1 MDPISSKA
9 AQWIDN
15 GKDPRSAH
23 WQAGLEA
30 IIELYSAHVEPGVL
44 TPVAPLDEADFPV
57 FKAALEAIDLA
68 PQLIAVFLPPSIARS
83 LTPPETA
90 EELHRIDQDQ
100 PSYKVIIARPGKEL
114 RILCGEISPQ
124 AAKPGVDIF
133 QSGALLGTYDFASQ
147 ETCLAELSK
156 IIRTHAWEK
165 GTWTRKDNEAY
176 TLNWFERSL
185 DLGRNDLSVDKNHSF
200 FHSPTLIKSNRVD
213 ALFFIISTLVERRFK
228 DPEDP
233 LNQRVAAIKA
243 LDDAVLSREKLAD
256 LAGSG
261 VLEILNIVKELE
273 LMKFTEL
280 SNAER
285 EKFKNETARSV
296 QIIVDSLL

>member
-1 MDPISSKA
+1 MDPISLKA

-30 IIELYSAHVEPGVL
+30 VLELFSAHVEPGVL

-57 FKAALEAIDLA
+57 FKAAMGAIDLT
-68 PQLIAVFLPPSIARS
+68 PRLIAVFLPPPIARS
-83 LTPPETA
+83 VTPPQTA
-90 EELHRIDQDQ
+90 PELHRIDQEI
-100 PSYKVIIARPGKEL
+100 PSYKVIIARPGKDL
-114 RILCGEISPQ
+114 RIICGEISPG
-124 AAKPGVDIF
+124 ATKPGVDIF
-133 QSGALLGTYDFASQ
+133 QSGALLGSYDFTSH
-147 ETCLAELSK
+147 EICLAELSK
-156 IIRTHAWEK
+156 IIRAHAWEK
-165 GTWTRKDNEAY
+165 GTWSREDNEKY

-185 DLGRNDLSVDKNHSF
+185 DLGRGDLSVDKNHSF

-213 ALFFIISTLVERRFK
+213 ALFFIISTLLERRFK

-233 LNQRVAAIKA
+233 LSQRVAAVKA
-243 LDDAVLSREKLAD
+243 LDDAVLSRERLAD
-256 LAGSG
+256 LVSSG
-261 VLEILNIVKELE
+261 LLELLNMVKELE
-273 LMKFTEL
+273 LVKFNEL

-296 QIIVDSLL
+296 QTIVNAL

>member
-30 IIELYSAHVEPGVL
+30 MLELFSAHVKPGVL

-68 PQLIAVFLPPSIARS
+68 PQLIAVFLPPAIARS
-83 LTPPETA
+83 ITPPETA
-90 EELHRIDQDQ
+90 QELNRINQDQ

-124 AAKPGVDIF
+124 ATKPGVDIF
-133 QSGALLGTYDFASQ
+133 QSGALLGNYDFSSQ

-165 GTWTRKDNEAY
+165 GTWTRKNNETY

-185 DLGRNDLSVDKNHSF
+185 DLGRGDLSVDKNHSF

-213 ALFFIISTLVERRFK
+213 ALFFIISTLLEQRFK
-228 DPEDP
+228 DPEDR
-233 LNQRVAAIKA
+233 LSQRVAAIKA
-243 LDDAVLSREKLAD
+243 LEDTTLSREKLAD
-256 LAGSG
+256 LVSSG
-261 VLEILNIVKELE
+261 ILELLNNVKELE
-273 LMKFTEL
+273 LMKFNEL

-296 QIIVDSLL
+296 QIIVDALL